1 MAKSSL
7 ENGLRAVTENTSTLP
22 STVLDANAAL
32 LAPLGET
39 ALQITLQESA
49 EVFEQPL
56 SRRFEDFRGI
66 VLRERKRLEG
76 LWKRHADVVGRIG
89 KVQKAVA
96 SETSANT
103 GAKNVAEEASYMQ
116 ESQRIKQEYQTARE
130 ELLSNFEAAAE
141 RVRES
146 VLGCEE
152 VSDKHRW
159 RKCGYRPRTC

>member
-1 MAKSSL
+1 MAKFSL
-7 ENGLRAVTENTSTLP
+7 ENGLRAITENTSTLP
-22 STVLDANAAL
+22 STILSASAAL
-32 LAPLGET
+32 LAPLGDT
-39 ALQITLQESA
+39 PLQITLQESA

-56 SRRFEDFRGI
+56 SRRFEDFRSI

-89 KVQKAVA
+89 MVQKAVA
-96 SETSANT
+96 NNAAAAVE
-103 GAKNVAEEASYMQ
+103 GAGDTTYMQ

-141 RVRES
+141 KVRES

-152 VSDKHRW
+152 VSDIHRW
-159 RKCGYRPRTC
+159 RECGYWLGAC